1 MRQYFLAVCAFSFAS
16 ASACAFVTA
25 WDVSPWSQRV
35 SMCGRVWRAK
45 PLRCAFFLAF
55 LLLFSCSAQAQLAT
69 SFYNVTGIQATSLP
83 NAIRVVIQT
92 DGTAYF
98 GGDLRDFINF
108 DSGFDPKPV
117 RSFRLRVLGAR
128 AKLPAYVPIGQYPVD
143 SAGVSIAPATF
154 EAPFNNYGAP
164 QTEPHVDIELRFF
177 VPVTVRQFSVRSGDP
192 GIRFGETLGPN
203 DVDVEPSQDGRA
215 IVVTIFTDRA
225 DTRSAALLQR
235 SPKSEQKHRLEVS
248 LDEDK
253 KLRLDV
259 LHTPL
264 REVLHEVA
272 RKTGTPFFTSP
283 EVEENDLSMLLP
295 STSLAG
301 FLETL
306 SRGCGLSVLPR
317 ENGGFLV
324 ARGLSS
330 TGTTANGAA
339 QELELQRFPLQHL
352 SADRARALL
361 PDFLLSAVRVDR
373 DNNTLLVSSSPEIG
387 AKLRADL
394 TLLDQPRAQVR
405 IDVAAYEFSS
415 SEDADI
421 ALAATFSDRNA
432 GIKFDSTTGALALNL
447 GGQQKRQFAAS
458 VQALQSRGRVTLR
471 AKPFL
476 VVASGENGSVFL
488 GQTRYVTVFNGYEV
502 NALQLQIGYSLGVTP
517 RAGSGNQIALNLN
530 PRFSTVDAIDSRT
543 RLPTLGIREF
553 SSNVDVQDGD
563 SIIVA
568 GLDSDLDFA
577 NRQRG
582 ALTVNTTRRNKQK
595 TASILIV
602 TAHKIS

>member
-1 MRQYFLAVCAFSFAS
+1 WHAILQGAFLFAFLSAFSLPA
-16 ASACAFVTA
+16 
-25 WDVSPWSQRV
+25 P
-35 SMCGRVWRAK
+35 
-45 PLRCAFFLAF
+45 
-55 LLLFSCSAQAQLAT
+55 AQLAT
-69 SFYNVTGIQATSLP
+69 SFYNVTGIQTTSLP
-83 NAIRVVIQT
+83 NAVRVVIQT

-108 DSGFDPKPV
+108 DVGFQPKSV

-128 AKLPAYVPIGQYPVD
+128 ARLPAYVAIGQYPVD
-143 SAGVSIAPATF
+143 SAGVSVAPATF
-154 EAPFNNYGAP
+154 EIPFNNTQAP
-164 QTEPHVDIELRFF
+164 QTVPHVDIELRFF
-177 VPVTVRQFSVRSGDP
+177 VPVTIRQFSVRSGDP
-192 GIRFGETLGPN
+192 GIRFSETLGAN
-203 DVDVEPSQDGRA
+203 DVEVEPSQDGRS
-215 IVVTIFTDRA
+215 IVVTIYTDRA
-225 DTRSAALLQR
+225 DTRSAARLER

-248 LDEDK
+248 SDGDK
-253 KLRLDV
+253 NLRLNV

-264 REVLHEVA
+264 REVLREVA
-272 RKTGTPFFTSP
+272 RATGTPFFTSP
-283 EVEENDLSMLLP
+283 EVEENDLSLLLP
-295 STSLAG
+295 STTLAG

-306 SRGCGLSVLPR
+306 SRGYGLSVLPR
-317 ENGGFLV
+317 PAGGFLV

-330 TGTTANGAA
+330 TGTAANGAA
-339 QELELQRFPLQHL
+339 QELELQRLPLQHL

-394 TLLDQPRAQVR
+394 ALLDQPRAQIR

-421 ALAATFSDRNA
+421 ALAATFSNRNTGA
-432 GIKFDSTTGALALNL
+432 RFNSTTGVLALNL
-447 GGQQKRQFAAS
+447 GGDQKRQFAAS
-458 VQALQSRGRVTLR
+458 IQALESRGRVTLR

-476 VVASGENGSVFL
+476 VVTSGERGSVFL
-488 GQTRYVTVFNGYEV
+488 GQTRYVTVFNGSEV
-502 NALQLQIGYSLGVTP
+502 NALRLQIGYSLGVTP
-517 RAGSGNQIALNLN
+517 RANGGNLIALNLN
-530 PRFSTVDAIDSRT
+530 PRLSTVDFVDSRT

-577 NRQRG
+577 ARQRG
-582 ALTVNTTRRNKQK
+582 ALTVNTTRRNKQQ
-595 TASILIV
+595 TASILLV
-602 TAHKIS
+602 TAHKVS

>member
-1 MRQYFLAVCAFSFAS
+1 MPLSRRVL
-16 ASACAFVTA
+16 
-25 WDVSPWSQRV
+25 VSERI
-35 SMCGRVWRAK
+35 WRAN
-45 PLRCAFFLAF
+45 LLQCALLVAF
-55 LLLFSCSAQAQLAT
+55 LLASSLQASAQLAT
-69 SFYNVTGIQATSLP
+69 SFYNVTGIQTTSLP
-83 NAIRVVIQT
+83 NAVRVVIQT

-128 AKLPAYVPIGQYPVD
+128 ARLPAYVPIGQYPVD

-154 EAPFNNYGAP
+154 EAPFSNYGAP

-177 VPVTVRQFSVRSGDP
+177 VPVTVRQFSVRPGDS
-192 GIRFGETLGPN
+192 GIRFSETLGPN
-203 DVDVEPSQDGRA
+203 DVEVEPSQDGRS
-215 IVVTIFTDRA
+215 IVVTVFTDRA
-225 DTRSAALLQR
+225 DTRSAPLLQR
-235 SPKSEQKHRLEVS
+235 SPKGEQKQRLEVS
-248 LDEDK
+248 ADK
-253 KLRLDV
+253 DKNLRLNV

-264 REVLHEVA
+264 REVLREVA
-272 RKTGTPFFTSP
+272 RATGTPFFTSP

-295 STSLAG
+295 SISLAG

-306 SRGCGLSVLPR
+306 SRGYGLSVLPR
-317 ENGGFLV
+317 PNGGFLV

-339 QELELQRFPLQHL
+339 QELELQRFSLRHL
-352 SADRARALL
+352 SADRARSLL

-394 TLLDQPRAQVR
+394 TLLDQPRAQIR

-415 SEDADI
+415 NEDADI
-421 ALAATFSDRNA
+421 ALAATFSNRNVGA
-432 GIKFDSTTGALALNL
+432 RFSSATGTLALNL
-447 GGQQKRQFAAS
+447 GGQQKRQFAAI

-476 VVASGENGSVFL
+476 VVASGESGSVFL
-488 GQTRYVTVFNGYEV
+488 GQTRYATVFNGNEV
-502 NALQLQIGYSLGVTP
+502 NALRLQIGYSLEVTP
-517 RAGSGNQIALNLN
+517 RANSGNQIALNLN
-530 PRFSTVDAIDSRT
+530 PRFSTVDSIDSRT

-577 NRQRG
+577 VRQRG
-582 ALTVNTTRRNKQK
+582 ALTVNTTRRSKQQ
-595 TASILIV
+595 TASILLV